1 LTDKDKEKI
10 AKKIVEVF
18 SDDIIYMEACRM
30 LGISESVDLAVL
42 LSRLRLEASSA
53 AIKGIS
59 D

>member
-42 LSRLRLEASSA
+42 LSGLRLEASSA